1 MAAELTLKRSSKEEL
16 EEVFRKVRLE
26 GEREERERGRGGG
39 GGGESLDFSQKF
51 QTATVL
57 YSSMLVINWTVT
69 GIEWFCVVLALR
81 DLASNIKVSLQG

>member
-26 GEREERERGRGGG
+26 GEREEMERGEGRKRERK
-39 GGGESLDFSQKF
+39 SLNFSQKF

-69 GIEWFCVVLALR
+69 GIEWFLCGAC
-81 DLASNIKVSLQG
+81 IICGI